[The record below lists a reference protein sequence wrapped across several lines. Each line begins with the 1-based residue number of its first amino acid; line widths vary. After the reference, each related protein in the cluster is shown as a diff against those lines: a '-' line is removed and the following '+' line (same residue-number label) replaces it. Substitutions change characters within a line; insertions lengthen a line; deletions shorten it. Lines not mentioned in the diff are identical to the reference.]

1 MNDPKIVKQIALTGG
16 LDKQEFMAQLKEFDQ
31 NFRQQF
37 DEMKDLM
44 DDYETKAQERDVELK
59 ELMEA
64 HHSELVEQV
73 GYK

>member
-1 MNDPKIVKQIALTGG
+1 MNDPKIVKQIALAGG
-16 LDKQEFMAQLKEFDQ
+16 LDKQEFMVQLKEFDQ
-31 NFRQQF
+31 NFRRQF

-44 DDYETKAQERDVELK
+44 NDYETKAQERAVQLTEL
-59 ELMEA
+59 LEA